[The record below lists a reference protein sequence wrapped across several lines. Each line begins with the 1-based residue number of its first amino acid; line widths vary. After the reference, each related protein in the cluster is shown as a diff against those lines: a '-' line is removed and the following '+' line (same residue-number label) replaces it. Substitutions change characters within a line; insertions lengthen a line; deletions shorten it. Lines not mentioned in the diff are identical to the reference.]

1 MIRKS
6 IIFSLLFQFIIIVI
20 SFYFLNIQVKAKYRV
35 LQDILLLENIVQ
47 IIEFLFYFLILLYF
61 YDTLQKVDIAKYRYI
76 DWVITTPTMILS
88 TILFF
93 RFNNIN
99 NDKNNSEKLSLESF
113 VNSDKENILLLF
125 FLNFMMLFFGF
136 LNEINIIDI
145 FYSTIF
151 GFFFFYLLFFNIY
164 KLYAKYSSKNYFIF
178 FFMTFVWGLYG
189 ISAIFNNNIKNTFY
203 NILDI
208 ISKNFYALYLSY
220 IIYNL

>member
-20 SFYFLNIQVKAKYRV
+20 SFYFLNIKVKAKFRV

-99 NDKNNSEKLSLESF
+99 NEKNNSEKLSLESF
-113 VNSDKENILLLF
+113 LNSDKENILLLF

-136 LNEINIIDI
+136 LNEIKIIDI